1 MVVTL
6 VRVPQ
11 AAPEQPVPE
20 SDQVTPLFCESFCSV
35 APKDEECDTCTE
47 AEGGFTETEIGGGGV
62 VMVMA
67 AVPDLVASA
76 MEVAVRVTDAG
87 FGAVAGAL

>member
-35 APKDEECDTCTE
+35 AAKGEDCDTCTE
-47 AEGGFTETEIGGGGV
+47 AEGGFTETEIGGGV

-67 AVPDLVASA
+67 AVPDLVASV
-76 MEVAVRVTDAG
+76 MDVAVRVTDAG